1 MGEEQIKDGMGTQDA
16 GVGYQV
22 AQEPQ
27 ADDFL
32 LTSDMCLVLGLYT
45 VPRETTDSD
54 KFQRFISIIRSGVP
68 RYLFSKAEANFRPL
82 RVKRVLCLRTPFLR
96 GCS

>member
-1 MGEEQIKDGMGTQDA
+1 MGEEPIKDGMGTQDA
-16 GVGYQV
+16 GVGDQV

-32 LTSDMCLVLGLYT
+32 LTSDMCLVSGLHT
-45 VPRETTDSD
+45 VPREIPDSD
-54 KFQRFISIIRSGVP
+54 KFQRFISIICSDVQ
-68 RYLFSKAEANFRPL
+68 RYVFSKAEANFHPL